1 MTLMSLH
8 QSANGTKP
16 GPAASVRSGPK
27 VIPLLAGVREK
38 IGDLAG
44 LRALLRQAE
53 RTERELTQEILAALE
68 RAGLDRLAGREVVA
82 VRGER
87 ENIQVD
93 VQLFHEALGA
103 KAYAALSVGV
113 VAARKLMA
121 EDDLRAISTVTVAP
135 VLRLV
140 VIEPAPAAA

>member
-1 MTLMSLH
+1 M
-8 QSANGTKP
+8 NGAR
-16 GPAASVRSGPK
+16 PAGK
-27 VIPLLAGVREK
+27 LIPLLALAPLREK
-38 IGDLAG
+38 VTHLAE
-44 LRALLRQAE
+44 LRQAE
-53 RTERELTQEILAALE
+53 TAERALTLEILTALE

-93 VQLFHEALGA
+93 VQLFHEALGPCA
-103 KAYAALSVGV
+103 FAALSVGV

-121 EDDLRAISTVTVAP
+121 EDDLRAISSVTASP

-140 VIEPAPAAA
+140 AIEPAPAAA